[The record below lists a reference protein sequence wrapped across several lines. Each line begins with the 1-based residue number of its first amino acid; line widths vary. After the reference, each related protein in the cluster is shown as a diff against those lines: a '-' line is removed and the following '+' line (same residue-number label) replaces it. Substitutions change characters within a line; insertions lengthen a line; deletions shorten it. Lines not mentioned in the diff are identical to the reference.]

1 MKSIHFIGQ
10 HMSHSEFEFVI
21 APRLEQDVLEY
32 YQRICFAPIPEG
44 VHYEDH
50 QKNIDQEFKRKL
62 SGYFSGWRR
71 MMMACMQEHLYF
83 SFWLDKFFQAYCSVL
98 GQERINFF
106 EVTAQRSAGFY
117 TDKIV
122 KKLRILFESNSLT
135 EEMHKQNERYE
146 KRIEK
151 LRESYRNTS
160 QIYPDAADLKLELSL
175 NDVCNEIIDIRQLSQ
190 YLSNFQNSLATVFW
204 YRTQVVYRFYRIVR
218 DAVQQ
223 RYMIHFYLTFNQSL
237 YSGPLGY
244 CHDIEQHWLSAT
256 KYMGTC
262 MCPEVN
268 QQHTRLDAEQALR
281 IDRILQEEA
290 LCPLGALNEMPENQT
305 GQNGLA
311 TRICIYPKGFEWFR
325 GAPVR
330 G

>member
-1 MKSIHFIGQ
+1 
-10 HMSHSEFEFVI
+10 MSHPEFEFVI
-21 APRLEQDVLEY
+21 APCLEQDVLEY
-32 YQRICFAPIPEG
+32 YHTIRFAPIPEG

-122 KKLRILFESNSLT
+122 KRLRVLFESTSLT

-160 QIYPDAADLKLELSL
+160 QIYPDAVDLKLELSL

-218 DAVQQ
+218 DDVQQ
-223 RYMIHFYLTFNQSL
+223 RYVIHFYLSFNRSL
-237 YSGPLGY
+237 YADPLGY
-244 CHDIEQHWLSAT
+244 CNDSREHWISGHMRLSRNAS
-256 KYMGTC
+256 
-262 MCPEVN
+262 
-268 QQHTRLDAEQALR
+268 
-281 IDRILQEEA
+281 
-290 LCPLGALNEMPENQT
+290 
-305 GQNGLA
+305 
-311 TRICIYPKGFEWFR
+311 
-325 GAPVR
+325 
-330 G
+330 